1 MSDVVER
8 ILVYMRKFNGILIC
22 TDLDG
27 TLLNEDKTISR
38 TNIEAIEYFKQNG
51 GLFTFV
57 TGRMPNFVDEFAKQ
71 IKPNAPIGCVN
82 GGGLYDYKSKKYI
95 WTSVMPDEVLEMIK
109 CIDNKFPNVGIQTC
123 TFEKTYFSKDNATMK
138 KFREV
143 TNAENFACHYTE
155 VTEPIA
161 KIVFGSDNDEEI
173 MKIKE
178 TLDGHPL
185 ADKFDFIRSERTF
198 YEILPKGICK
208 GTSITKLCEILNI
221 DTNKTIAL
229 GDYNNDIS
237 MFNVAKIGI
246 AVSNAC
252 SEALKAAD
260 FVTVSNEENAV
271 ARVIYD
277 LEKGKYI

>member
-1 MSDVVER
+1 MENFDGV
-8 ILVYMRKFNGILIC
+8 LIC

-27 TLLNEDKTISR
+27 TLLRNDKTISD
-38 TNIEAIEYFKQNG
+38 TNIKAIEYFKQNG

-57 TGRMPNFVDEFAKQ
+57 TGRMPNFVDDIAQQ

-82 GGGLYDYKSKKYI
+82 GGGLYDYKNKKYLC
-95 WTSVMPDEVLEMIK
+95 TSVMPDEVLEMIK
-109 CIDNKFPNVGIQTC
+109 CIDNKFPDVGIQTC
-123 TFEKTYFSKDNATMK
+123 TFEKSYFSKDNITMK

-143 TNAENFACHYTE
+143 TNAENFICHYAE
-155 VTEPIA
+155 VKEPIA
-161 KIVFGSDNDEEI
+161 KIIFGSESDEEI
-173 MKIKE
+173 MEIKE
-178 TLDGHPL
+178 TLEHHPL
-185 ADKFDFIRSERTF
+185 ADKFDFIRSERTL

-208 GTSITKLCEILNI
+208 GTSIKKLCENLNI
-221 DTNKTIAL
+221 DINQTIAL

-237 MFNVAKIGI
+237 MFNTAKIGI

-271 ARVIYD
+271 AKVIYD
-277 LEKGKYI
+277 LKDGKYI

>member
-1 MSDVVER
+1 MENFDGV
-8 ILVYMRKFNGILIC
+8 LIC

-27 TLLNEDKTISR
+27 TLLRNDKTISD
-38 TNIEAIEYFKQNG
+38 TNIKAIEYFKQNG

-57 TGRMPNFVDEFAKQ
+57 TGRMPNFVDDIAQQ

-82 GGGLYDYKSKKYI
+82 GGGLYDYKNKKYL

-109 CIDNKFPNVGIQTC
+109 CIDNKFPDVGIQTC
-123 TFEKTYFSKDNATMK
+123 TFEKSYFSKDNITMK

-143 TNAENFACHYTE
+143 TNAENFICHYAE
-155 VTEPIA
+155 VKEPIA
-161 KIVFGSDNDEEI
+161 KIIFGSESDEEI
-173 MKIKE
+173 MEIKE
-178 TLDGHPL
+178 TLEHHPL
-185 ADKFDFIRSERTF
+185 ADKFDFIRSERTL

-208 GTSITKLCEILNI
+208 GTSIKKLCENLNI
-221 DTNKTIAL
+221 DINQTIAL

-237 MFNVAKIGI
+237 MFNTAKIGI

-271 ARVIYD
+271 AKVIYD
-277 LEKGKYI
+277 LKDGKYI